1 MRLGIISP
9 LLQNFISYYGACV
22 YYRNTMSAV
31 VKLFGV
37 RFDITVFDSGE
48 WLLSTS
54 RGYSAVLRKG
64 ERVTR
69 VERLQTVRVD
79 DVAIIRVM
87 KAVYRDVYG
96 RGCSGS
102 ASR

>member
-9 LLQNFISYYGACV
+9 LLQEFISYHGACV

-37 RFDITVFDSGE
+37 RFDIAVFDSGE

-54 RGYSAVLRKG
+54 RGYNAVLRKG
-64 ERVTR
+64 ESVTH

-87 KAVYRDVYG
+87 KAVYRDMYG
-96 RGCSGS
+96 RGCGAS